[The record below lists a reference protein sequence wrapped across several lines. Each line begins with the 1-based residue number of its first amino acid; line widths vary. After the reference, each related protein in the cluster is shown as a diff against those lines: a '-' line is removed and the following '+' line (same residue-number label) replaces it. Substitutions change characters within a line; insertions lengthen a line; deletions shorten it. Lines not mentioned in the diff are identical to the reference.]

1 MSKGFESNKLHQ
13 GRVISFSFPD
23 TREVERWVVRGRYI
37 TRACSHCNMRKMRE
51 LYKLHLYDGA
61 TTTEKSKSIM
71 VLLFE
76 TNQGQP
82 IGISSNGRAPATHA
96 GGTGID
102 TRILHIYIFHYYF
115 FCFIIK
121 QENIAL
127 SKCICSLLF
136 CFTITSC
143 ADSPLVVGAF
153 KVKTF

>member
-61 TTTEKSKSIM
+61 TTTEKSKRIM

-76 TNQGQP
+76 TYKGNLLGLAQMVERPLSMREVPGSTP
-82 IGISSNGRAPATHA
+82 GFSTFSLLLFLLYLK
-96 GGTGID
+96 
-102 TRILHIYIFHYYF
+102 TRKYCPFEVLG
-115 FCFIIK
+115 
-121 QENIAL
+121 N
-127 SKCICSLLF
+127 LLF

-143 ADSPLVVGAF
+143 ADGSLVVGAF

>member
-37 TRACSHCNMRKMRE
+37 TRASSHCNMRKVRE

-76 TNQGQP
+76 TYKGNLLGLAQMVERPLSMREVPGSTP
-82 IGISSNGRAPATHA
+82 GFSTF
-96 GGTGID
+96 
-102 TRILHIYIFHYYF
+102 IF
-115 FCFIIK
+115 FIITFFALSQK

-143 ADSPLVVGAF
+143 ADGPLVVGAF
-153 KVKTF
+153 KVKAF